1 MESVY
6 LCMAVQ
12 RLDMGVELGL
22 GKAITPQEAEPRD
35 RMSSARPQ
43 APTGGERGVVEDVP
57 VLKVGLFAR

>member
-1 MESVY
+1 
-6 LCMAVQ
+6 MAVQ

-43 APTGGERGVVEDVP
+43 APTGERGVVEGVP
-57 VLKVGLFAR
+57 S